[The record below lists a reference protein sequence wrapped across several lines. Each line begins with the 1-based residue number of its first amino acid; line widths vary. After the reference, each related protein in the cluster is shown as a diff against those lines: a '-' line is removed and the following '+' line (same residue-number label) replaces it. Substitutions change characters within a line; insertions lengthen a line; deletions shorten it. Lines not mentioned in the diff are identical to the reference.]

1 MFTCYIIQ
9 TEKRKYNH
17 KKKNF
22 FIEFRKN
29 VKKSGNVNME
39 KQNQWYHGMI
49 MYGIALAA
57 VVCACIFQGCGLEE
71 TDTKKLKDL
80 SYEILEEKEIPE
92 EFLTVIEE
100 KKETIFKL
108 TYTDKEYLYIAAGYG
123 VQETGGYSIAVND
136 CYLTK
141 NAVYFD
147 TTLIGPS
154 KGEKINQVKSYPYLV
169 IRTKYLEKNVVFE

>member
-1 MFTCYIIQ
+1 MKIFLSGAK
-9 TEKRKYNH
+9 EKKY
-17 KKKNF
+17 
-22 FIEFRKN
+22 RRRG
-29 VKKSGNVNME
+29 VLC
-39 KQNQWYHGMI
+39 
-49 MYGIALAA
+49 GILAA
-57 VVCACIFQGCGLEE
+57 WVLLAGGCTFLSQE
-71 TDTKKLKDL
+71 KIKLRDL
-80 SYEILEEKEIPE
+80 DFTVLSEEKIPE
-92 EFLTVIEE
+92 QLSAIIEE

-154 KGEKINQVKSYPYLV
+154 KGEKINQVKSYPYIV